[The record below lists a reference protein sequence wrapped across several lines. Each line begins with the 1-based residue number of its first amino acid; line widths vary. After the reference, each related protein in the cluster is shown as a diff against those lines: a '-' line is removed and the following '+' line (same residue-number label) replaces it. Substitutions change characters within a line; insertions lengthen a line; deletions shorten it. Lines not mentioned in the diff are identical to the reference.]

1 MGKVVISQD
10 ALSKSAAKYRREILM
25 MPVFSLEEFLKH
37 VSLRTGIR
45 YSETVGEMSG
55 SMELGPYSEDRIDDS
70 DVNIVPRTLYTYFG
84 SVIKKFSP
92 TASTSLS
99 MATILPRAKG

>member
-70 DVNIVPRTLYTYFG
+70 DVNIVPARCTPISDPL
-84 SVIKKFSP
+84 SKNSRP